1 MGFIASTPATNF
13 RGRGA
18 VADRSLKAG
27 ATVWLSV
34 VFPNVRLLLRF
45 EQPQHGT
52 DMLLEGRKEVDSRL
66 SRALFV

>member
-1 MGFIASTPATNF
+1 MGEEQSPIVVLRP
-13 RGRGA
+13 
-18 VADRSLKAG
+18 G

-45 EQPQHGT
+45 EQPQQARN
-52 DMLLEGRKEVDSRL
+52 MLLEGRKEGDSRL